1 MNQREKN
8 LAKMRKRNMRI
19 YPLYRMLS
27 WDYLFFYTIN
37 FLFLTQIKHIS
48 AANVVLVD
56 AFYAIFG
63 IIAQFPA
70 AIIINFCGRKKSIV
84 IANFI
89 NCLYMLV
96 IIFSRY
102 FTDLI
107 LAEILSSLAFAIK
120 QSAEPSLLNESIPTS
135 SFKDKIFAKINEK
148 GLSGYYILNS
158 ITMLLSGWFFDINP
172 YIPILLSLSV
182 NILVTLLSKAFIEPI
197 QKKKQSIKD
206 FSIRKNIKELEESL
220 KFILKSERLKS
231 LLLFAA
237 IFNGMIVTLINCETS
252 LLEEMKLSS
261 TVIGIIA
268 ALLGIIA
275 GITTKQQEKFNNK
288 FKNKSLS
295 IIGITIGISTIT
307 AGILAMITEKWNWIV
322 IIVIIALSMRSIF
335 KGIYY
340 NLEEKYCRNF
350 ANEEIDAKIYISRN
364 FVVSVA
370 SAISGV
376 YASFLLERI
385 SSAWT
390 MIVFG
395 ISNLFLI
402 IIALIYMKS
411 RIGLKPEQYSEEETK
426 YDELKIV
433 K

>member
-1 MNQREKN
+1 MNKREKN
-8 LAKMRKRNMRI
+8 LAKMRKRNMRLYPI
-19 YPLYRMLS
+19 YKTLS

-37 FLFLTQIKHIS
+37 FLFLTQVKHIS

-63 IIAQFPA
+63 IIAQIPA
-70 AIIINFCGRKKSIV
+70 AIIINFCGRKKSII

-120 QSAEPSLLNESIPTS
+120 QSAEPSLLNESIPRAT
-135 SFKDKIFAKINEK
+135 FKDKIFAKINEK
-148 GLSGYYILNS
+148 GLSGYYIINS
-158 ITMLLSGWFFDINP
+158 ITMLLSGWFFEINP
-172 YIPILLSLSV
+172 YIPIILSLTV
-182 NILVTLLSKAFIEPI
+182 NILVTLMSKGFIEPV
-197 QKKKQSIKD
+197 QKKKQSIKE
-206 FSIRKNIKELEESL
+206 FSIRKNIKDLEDSL

-261 TVIGIIA
+261 AAIGIIA
-268 ALLGIIA
+268 AVFGLLA
-275 GITTKQQEKFNNK
+275 GITTRKQEFFNSK
-288 FKNKSLS
+288 FKNKSLAV
-295 IIGITIGISTIT
+295 IGITVGISTIL
-307 AGILAMITEKWNWIV
+307 AGILAMFTDQWRWII
-322 IIVIIALSMRSIF
+322 IIVVIALSVRSLF
-335 KGIYY
+335 KGIFY

-350 ANEEIDAKIYISRN
+350 ANEEIDSKIYISRD
-364 FVVSVA
+364 FVVSIA
-370 SAISGV
+370 SAIAGV

-390 MIVFG
+390 MVVFG
-395 ISNLFLI
+395 ISNLILI
-402 IIALIYMKS
+402 IIALVYMKS
-411 RIGLKPEQYSEEETK
+411 RIGLKPEEYSEEERK
-426 YDELKIV
+426 YDELKDI

>member
-1 MNQREKN
+1 
-8 LAKMRKRNMRI
+8 
-19 YPLYRMLS
+19 
-27 WDYLFFYTIN
+27 
-37 FLFLTQIKHIS
+37 
-48 AANVVLVD
+48 
-56 AFYAIFG
+56 
-63 IIAQFPA
+63 
-70 AIIINFCGRKKSIV
+70 
-84 IANFI
+84 
-89 NCLYMLV
+89 MLV

-120 QSAEPSLLNESIPTS
+120 QSAEPRLLNESIPTS